1 MARQKRVAPIKQ
13 GTNKAINDFAKL
25 VKLIKLDS
33 VVSDT
38 STTIAMPR
46 ARLP

>member
-13 GTNKAINDFAKL
+13 GTNKAMKDFAKL
-25 VKLIKLDS
+25 VKLIELDS
-33 VVSDT
+33 AVSDT
-38 STTIAMPR
+38 STIIAMPR